1 MKQHSTEHETVP
13 TFPPT
18 SSFDS
23 FLKNKRSYLCW
34 DVVNV
39 AILAAPS
46 PPPSFRMERQR
57 FCSPRGH
64 GSHLLLRKS
73 WFLALRM
80 KGTWPLGCHAPQE
93 HRVHSL
99 PSSSDSRAGT
109 EEGSQNEQWV
119 ENTGLPAVRNVAF
132 HSYPHA
138 GHQGTSPCAPSALGH
153 QPGRLFVLGGSAL
166 IYKKSSEEPKRVP
179 PHSSSLRNK
188 GQHISLQEIV
198 YGSGGE

>member
-1 MKQHSTEHETVP
+1 
-13 TFPPT
+13 
-18 SSFDS
+18 
-23 FLKNKRSYLCW
+23 
-34 DVVNV
+34 
-39 AILAAPS
+39 
-46 PPPSFRMERQR
+46 
-57 FCSPRGH
+57 
-64 GSHLLLRKS
+64 
-73 WFLALRM
+73 M

-166 IYKKSSEEPKRVP
+166 IYKKIVRRAKEG
-179 PHSSSLRNK
+179 SSSFL
-188 GQHISLQEIV
+188 ISKKQRTTHFTARDCLWLWWRIV
-198 YGSGGE
+198 QSSFLL